1 LIRKI
6 RKQKNN
12 NKVFGN
18 YLFLLLVQGSNFII
32 SLVLYPYLVNVLGLE
47 KFGIVMVANSFIVF
61 INIMVDFGFEISA
74 TREVAIIK
82 NDKEKLSSYFWNVFF
97 SKMTLLVFSFSILL
111 LLTIIFNKFKEFRW
125 VYLFSFGI
133 VVGQSIFPYWFY
145 QGIEKMKMLTFANV
159 FARITFILLSF
170 IFITKPS
177 DYIYV
182 PVFNSLGFIISGI
195 IGLIISLKY
204 VTYKKPQLKVMKGF
218 IKENSHL
225 IASNF
230 FTSIYQSGSTFILG
244 MIGGNNIAGVYSS
257 MEKLIIALRSVF
269 KALYQAIFP
278 WISAKSE
285 DFIFKFIKQLKKF
298 ILFAGILISLII
310 FFASNLILKIV
321 FHNQTILHYSNVFR
335 ILGLIALFTSLNLM
349 YVQLLFPALKSYK
362 YRMIPIVGGGLSS
375 LILVLIGAYFFGIYG
390 VAVAAVLSE
399 IIILVI
405 AVYLFKKIIK

>member
-1 LIRKI
+1 MIRKI